1 MNRRSSAMA
10 DEIQIVS
17 AGDAALI
24 VKFAERVDPIIN
36 ARAIGLAERLRA
48 AAPAGVQDVVPTFRS
63 VAVYFNPLLT
73 DHSRLLDEVHR
84 LAAAGVVSDA
94 PSREPIQIPVQYG
107 GPFGSDLADVAKF
120 ANTTEEEV
128 IRLHTAATY
137 RVFMLG
143 FVPGFAY
150 MGTVDR
156 RIAAPRRQ
164 TPRTAVPA
172 GSVGIAGPQTG
183 IYPSAMPGGWQLIGR
198 TAIKPFDL
206 SRADASLFKPGD
218 TVRFVAVSHAS

>member
-1 MNRRSSAMA
+1 MT
-10 DEIQIVS
+10 DEFQIVS

-24 VKFAERVDPIIN
+24 VKFVERIDPLVN
-36 ARAIGLAERLRA
+36 ARAIALADRLRA

-73 DHSRLLDEVHR
+73 DHNRLLDEVRR
-84 LAAAGVVSDA
+84 LAAADLDSDA
-94 PSREPIQIPVQYG
+94 QSREPIEIPVHYG
-107 GPFGSDLADVAKF
+107 GTFGPDLADVAQF
-120 ANTTEEEV
+120 ANTTEAEV
-128 IRLHTAATY
+128 VRLHTATTY

-206 SRADASLFKPGD
+206 SRADASLFSPGD
-218 TVRFVAVSHAS
+218 TVRFVAVADLS

>member
-1 MNRRSSAMA
+1 MT

-17 AGDAALI
+17 AGDAAFI

-36 ARAIGLAERLRA
+36 ARAIVLADRLRA

-73 DHSRLLDEVHR
+73 DHNRLLDEVRR
-84 LAAAGVVSDA
+84 LVGSAAEGDA
-94 PSREPIQIPVQYG
+94 PAREPIQIPVQYG
-107 GPFGSDLADVAKF
+107 GQFGPDLADVARF
-120 ANTTEEEV
+120 ANVTEEEV
-128 IRLHTAATY
+128 VRLHTAVTY

-150 MGTVDR
+150 MGSVDR

-164 TPRTAVPA
+164 TPRTAVPI
-172 GSVGIAGPQTG
+172 GSVGIAGVQTG
-183 IYPSAMPGGWQLIGR
+183 IYPAVIPGGWQLIGR

-206 SRADASLFKPGD
+206 ARAEASLFKPGD
-218 TVRFVAVSHAS
+218 TVRFVAVDRAS

>member
-1 MNRRSSAMA
+1 MT

-17 AGDAALI
+17 AGDAAVI

-36 ARAIGLAERLRA
+36 ARAIALADRLRA
-48 AAPAGVQDVVPTFRS
+48 AAPAGVQDVVPTFCS

-73 DHSRLLDEVHR
+73 DHNRLLDEVRR
-84 LAAAGVVSDA
+84 LAGSTVEGDA
-94 PSREPIQIPVQYG
+94 PAREPIKIPVQYG
-107 GPFGSDLADVAKF
+107 GQFGPDLADVARF
-120 ANTTEEEV
+120 ANVPEEEV
-128 IRLHTAATY
+128 VRLHTAVIY

-150 MGTVDR
+150 MGSVDW

-164 TPRTAVPA
+164 TPRTAVPI
-172 GSVGIAGPQTG
+172 GSVGIAGVQTG
-183 IYPSAMPGGWQLIGR
+183 IYPAEIPGGWQLIGR

-206 SRADASLFKPGD
+206 SRTEASLFKPGD
-218 TVRFVAVSHAS
+218 TVRFVAVDHAS

>member
-1 MNRRSSAMA
+1 MP

-73 DHSRLLDEVHR
+73 DHSRLLDEVRR
-84 LAAAGVVSDA
+84 LAAAGVASDA

-128 IRLHTAATY
+128 IRLHTAVTY

-164 TPRTAVPA
+164 TPRKAVPA

-218 TVRFVAVSHAS
+218 TVRFVDVASAS

>member
-1 MNRRSSAMA
+1 MT

-17 AGDAALI
+17 AGDAAFI

-36 ARAIGLAERLRA
+36 ARAIALADRLRA
-48 AAPAGVQDVVPTFRS
+48 VAPAGVQDVVPTFRS

-73 DHSRLLDEVHR
+73 DHNRLLDEVRR
-84 LAAAGVVSDA
+84 LVGSAAEGDA
-94 PSREPIQIPVQYG
+94 PARAPIQIPVQYG
-107 GPFGSDLADVAKF
+107 GQFGPDLADVARF
-120 ANTTEEEV
+120 ANVTEEEV
-128 IRLHTAATY
+128 VRLHTAVTY

-150 MGTVDR
+150 MGSVDR

-164 TPRTAVPA
+164 TPRTAVPI
-172 GSVGIAGPQTG
+172 GSVGIAGVQTG
-183 IYPSAMPGGWQLIGR
+183 IYPAVIPGGWQLIGR

-206 SRADASLFKPGD
+206 SRAEASLFKPGD
-218 TVRFVAVSHAS
+218 TVRFVAVDHAS

>member
-1 MNRRSSAMA
+1 MT
-10 DEIQIVS
+10 DEIEIVA

-24 VKFAERVDPIIN
+24 VRFAERVDPIIN
-36 ARAIGLAERLRA
+36 ARAIALADRLRA
-48 AAPAGVQDVVPTFRS
+48 AVPAGVLDVVPAFRS

-73 DHSRLLDEVHR
+73 DHNRLLDELHR
-84 LAAAGVVSDA
+84 LAGAAADGDA

-107 GPFGSDLADVAKF
+107 GQFGPDLADVARF
-120 ANTTEEEV
+120 ANTTEDEV
-128 IRLHTAATY
+128 VRLHAATTY

-150 MGTVDR
+150 MGSVDQ

-164 TPRTAVPA
+164 TPRTAVPI
-172 GSVGIAGPQTG
+172 GSVGIAGVQTG
-183 IYPSAMPGGWQLIGR
+183 IYPAVIPGGWQLIGR

-206 SRADASLFKPGD
+206 SRAEASLFKPGD
-218 TVRFVAVSHAS
+218 TVRFVAVHYAS